1 MDIAQMARD
10 YGLKDTYVNKLNLAN
25 QYIEDSA
32 NQNSNIVNSQLNQ
45 QLAQYEQNKKK
56 AEQDAIKEGQSAYVD
71 YAKSINP
78 YGSQAESRFS
88 LGLGNSGLSESSMI
102 GANNTYQNRVTDTVN
117 NRNNIWADI
126 DNKTQQARE
135 TANIE
140 LSKIQQQK
148 ADSMLENLWRI
159 LDEQKEEE
167 ARQEEQRRWEAEMA
181 LQRQQASRR
190 SSGSGSSGSLAV
202 SDSQESDNP
211 TYAQLFAR
219 EWANSGYKIKKSI
232 WDKSPAR
239 QKMSDEE
246 AKWLEDSM
254 RSRGLL
260 YD

>member
-88 LGLGNSGLSESSMI
+88 LGLGNSGLSESSLI

-181 LQRQQASRR
+181 LQRRQASRR
-190 SSGSGSSGSLAV
+190 SSGSGSSGSLVV
-202 SDSQESDNP
+202 SDSQENEPMS
-211 TYAQLFAR
+211 FAER
-219 EWANSGYKIKKSI
+219 FSQEWAKSGYKFKYSI
-232 WDKSPAR
+232 WQNSEAYKR
-239 QKMSDEE
+239 MTDEE
-246 AKWLEDSM
+246 RKVVEAEA
-254 RSRGLL
+254 RSKGLL